1 MRLYLDHNAG
11 SPLRAEA
18 RAAMLPVLGGA
29 LNPSSA
35 HREGAR
41 ARALIEEARAE
52 VARLLGARPAEIVF
66 TSGATEAN
74 NLALR
79 GLDGPLVVGATEHAS
94 VLETARALA
103 ERGRGLRLVAVDGQG
118 RVSPEAVVAA
128 VTEAANRPPLPR
140 PQRPSPTLV
149 SIGLANGEVGTI
161 APLAAIAA
169 AVSAHGAL
177 VHTDAAQAA
186 GRIAVDVRALGVDL
200 LSLSSHKLG
209 GPGGVGALWVR
220 DGVEPRALATG
231 GPQER
236 GRRAGTENVAGIVG
250 FGAAARAAAAEL
262 EVGSARL
269 ARLTARLWDELR
281 ARVPAAVRHG
291 APDAALPNT
300 LNVRF
305 AGCAGESL
313 LVLLDLAG
321 VAASLGSACAAGAPE
336 PSHVLRAM
344 GVPADE
350 ARNGLRLSL
359 GPTTTDADVERVAA
373 LLPRLV
379 AEVRARRGAAA

>member
-1 MRLYLDHNAG
+1 
-11 SPLRAEA
+11 
-18 RAAMLPVLGGA
+18 MLEVLGPA
-29 LNPSSA
+29 ANPSSA

-41 ARALIEEARAE
+41 ARAQLEAARHD
-52 VARLLGARPAEIVF
+52 VARLIGARPAEVVF

-79 GLDGPLVVGATEHAS
+79 GAPDGGLVLGAAEHAS

-103 ERGRGLRLVAVDGQG
+103 GDEEGVAGSRRLTIVAVDGEAS
-118 RVSPEAVVAA
+118 VSPDAVAA
-128 VTEAANRPPLPR
+128 ALDETT
-140 PQRPSPTLV
+140 SIV

-161 APLAAIAA
+161 VPLAAVAA
-169 AVSAHGAL
+169 TVAARGVL

-186 GRIAVDVRALGVDL
+186 GRIAIDVRTLGVDL

-209 GPGGVGALWVR
+209 GPAGVGALWVR
-220 DGVEPRALATG
+220 DGVALRALATG

-250 FGAAARAAAAEL
+250 FGAAARAALAEL
-262 EVGSARL
+262 DDVSSRMARL
-269 ARLTARLWDELR
+269 RARLWDGLR
-281 ARVPAAVRHG
+281 TRIDGIVRHG
-291 APDAALPNT
+291 AADASLPNT
-300 LNVRF
+300 LNVRCT
-305 AGCAGESL
+305 GCAGESL

-344 GVPADE
+344 GVPAAE

-359 GPTTTDADVERVAA
+359 GPGTTQDEIDRVVE